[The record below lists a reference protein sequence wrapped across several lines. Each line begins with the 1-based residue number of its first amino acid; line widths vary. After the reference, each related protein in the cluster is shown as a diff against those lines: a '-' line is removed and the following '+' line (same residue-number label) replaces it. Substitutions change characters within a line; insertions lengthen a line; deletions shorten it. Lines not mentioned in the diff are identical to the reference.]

1 MRAMLVDDHPVIQ
14 EVMGAVLA
22 RTLAPEVIYVENGL
36 QEALLRARQDSALDL
51 VVLDLGLPGC
61 KGIEALTR
69 FRKAF
74 PQVPVVVISATE
86 DSATVRAALDAGA
99 RGYIPKTSATD
110 VMAAALKLVSA
121 GGTYVPQQAL
131 QSNATAAKK
140 TRSSSGRSRLDLS
153 ERQLDVL
160 RCIAKG
166 LSSREIARELAISEH
181 TVKQHTRAVFRT
193 LGVHTRT
200 EALVAAARLG
210 IRADQTP

>member
-1 MRAMLVDDHPVIQ
+1 MRAMLVDDHPVIH
-14 EVMGAVLA
+14 EVMGSVLA
-22 RTLAPEVIYVENGL
+22 RTLAPEVIYVESGL
-36 QEALLRARQDSALDL
+36 QEALARARQEGALDL

-74 PQVPVVVISATE
+74 PNVPVVVISATE

-99 RGYIPKTSATD
+99 RGYLPKTSCTD
-110 VMAAALKLVSA
+110 VIAAALKVIAA
-121 GGTYVPQQAL
+121 GGIYVPQQAL
-131 QSNATAAKK
+131 QPDAAVAAKP
-140 TRSSSGRSRLDLS
+140 RSSSRRPRLDLS
-153 ERQLDVL
+153 ERQLQVL

-210 IRADQTP
+210 IRAD